1 MTDLE
6 RAAELDRI
14 ADEHRGA
21 LTREQF
27 WAEYA
32 VHMRNAYREKSR
44 DVERHLTL
52 VGAPPKLTRNQRKA
66 ARRKARGK

>member
-1 MTDLE
+1 MDME
-6 RAAELDRI
+6 RQAALDRM
-14 ADEHRGA
+14 ADEHRGS

-32 VHMRNAYREKSR
+32 VHMRDHYREKSR
-44 DVERHLTL
+44 DVERHLAL

-66 ARRKARGK
+66 ARRRARGK